1 MSLLAEKEHDIEQL
15 MDQYE
20 EVSINIY
27 IRSELAEIGFT
38 LPQNIIQKLAFIKC
52 PVNFEILSF
61 GMAPNSY
68 GRCQLR
74 PGTDVRLF
82 RMDRGQAFGSVGAK
96 GTV

>member
-1 MSLLAEKEHDIEQL
+1 MLIESIRRSLWEDGFLDELEKLLSLLAEKEHYIEQL

-61 GMAPNSY
+61 GMAPN
-68 GRCQLR
+68 R
-74 PGTDVRLF
+74 
-82 RMDRGQAFGSVGAK
+82 
-96 GTV
+96 